1 MGCGTG
7 CRRHGSQLFG
17 SLPSAQRVNHFIQ
30 LSPVD
35 ARLFLPSHLAVPY
48 LHRTGWKAASSG
60 TRPIFSTLTNTD
72 YNLSNLL
79 FLYLSQG
86 KVEYSVT
93 QSTLI
98 TISSFL
104 DHQVRMWQREA
115 RGAEQSE
122 DWDPMN
128 LERQMPRSFDRL
140 WITCHL
146 DVPRFPSF
154 GGDLNRKQRKTGD
167 TPFF

>member
-1 MGCGTG
+1 MWDRLSQTWIPAPWELAISPTSQSFHPTFT
-7 CRRHGSQLFG
+7 RRCPTFS
-17 SLPSAQRVNHFIQ
+17 SLSSRGA
-30 LSPVD
+30 
-35 ARLFLPSHLAVPY
+35 

-60 TRPIFSTLTNTD
+60 IRPVFSTLTNTD

-93 QSTLI
+93 QSTTLI

-104 DHQVRMWQREA
+104 NHQVRMWQREA

-122 DWDPMN
+122 AWDPMN
-128 LERQMPRSFDRL
+128 LERQMPRCFDRL
-140 WITCHL
+140 WITCHF